1 MQTLT
6 SKQLVSSVVITF
18 ALFFSFFLIANAEEA
33 TSTQANTTT
42 ENKSGPSDERKL
54 ELFRGGS
61 TSTEITT
68 STENRSPEQR
78 QELREEKKAA
88 LREII
93 QQRIINL
100 SANMSNRMEAAIER
114 FYNII
119 GRLETRI
126 EKLKQSGVD
135 TASAAAKL
143 REASQLL
150 AEAKTKLNNIDGLVY
165 SATTSTQPKSDWK
178 VVRETYQEAGRLI
191 RASHQ
196 ALRETVA
203 LLKTA
208 VSEKGLQKSAAV
220 TNDNSSSSPK
230 TE

>member
-1 MQTLT
+1 MRTLT
-6 SKQLVSSVVITF
+6 STQLILSTGISLT
-18 ALFFSFFLIANAEEA
+18 LFFSYFLIANAHEVTSTETEATTTEEMSLGHFHSEA
-33 TSTQANTTT
+33 TST
-42 ENKSGPSDERKL
+42 EN
-54 ELFRGGS
+54 
-61 TSTEITT
+61 TT
-68 STENRSPEQR
+68 STEASSPEKR
-78 QELREEKKAA
+78 QELKEEKKSA

-100 SANMSNRMEAAIER
+100 SANISNRMEAVIER

-119 GRLETRI
+119 ERLETRI
-126 EKLKQSGVD
+126 EKLKQTDVN

-143 REASQLL
+143 REAAQLI
-150 AEAKTKLNNIDGLVY
+150 AEAKTKLNNIDNLVY
-165 SATTSTQPKSDWK
+165 SATTSTQPESDWK

-203 LLKTA
+203 LLKTS
-208 VSEKGLQKSAAV
+208 VSEADLQKSTTA
-220 TNDNSSSSPK
+220 TGNNGTSSLK